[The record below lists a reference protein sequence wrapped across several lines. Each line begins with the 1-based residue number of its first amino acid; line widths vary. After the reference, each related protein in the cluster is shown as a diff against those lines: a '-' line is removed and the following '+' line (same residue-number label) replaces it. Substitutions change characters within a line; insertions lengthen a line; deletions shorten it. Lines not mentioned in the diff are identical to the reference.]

1 MKSVLSYI
9 LGAIAFISLL
19 LVPGVIESEEYILTF
34 FLIIAIRVEAY
45 LSIKINGKSTSDR

>member
-9 LGAIAFISLL
+9 LGAMSFISLL
-19 LVPGVIESEEYILTF
+19 LVPGVIESEKYILTF

-45 LSIKINGKSTSDR
+45 LSIKINEESTHDR

>member
-19 LVPGVIESEEYILTF
+19 LVPEVIESEEYILTF

-45 LSIKINGKSTSDR
+45 LSIKINGKSTHDR

>member
-34 FLIIAIRVEAY
+34 FLIIVIRVEAY